1 MLINFVLVEDETY
14 LKGKKVIKIK
24 DLYLGEDGTL
34 YFVPEG
40 KEPIEVVNRNDT
52 QEEFINISKKQNELI
67 SKMYKLEN

>member
-34 YFVPEG
+34 YFVPED
-40 KEPIEVVNRNDT
+40 EAPIEIVNRSDT

>member
-52 QEEFINISKKQNELI
+52 
-67 SKMYKLEN
+67 